1 MKKEI
6 ELLRK
11 INELL
16 FLMLFKLILPK
27 NIVFVC
33 IRFKIETR
41 TFLHTSFVKSYLE
54 RTFLMSSVL
63 LSQVR

>member
-1 MKKEI
+1 MKREI

-16 FLMLFKLILPK
+16 FKLIMPK

-41 TFLHTSFVKSYLE
+41 TFLHFLHTSFVKSYLE